1 MTSLALLFLL
11 QASPAGVPHPFR
23 VEDMQRLKR
32 VGEVALSPDGQ
43 LVAYT
48 LQTSDVAKNKTAT
61 NLWLISSRGGSSV
74 QLTYAEQGS
83 NSSPRWSP
91 DSKFLYF
98 LSTREKDTPQ
108 IFRLATV
115 GGEARQITHVVVGVT
130 SFLVSPDGKTIALTA
145 QVFPECPDLAC
156 SARRTKEVDESPVK
170 VRTITTIPFRR
181 WDEWVDGKRNHI
193 FIMPADGGEAKDIT
207 PGDVDSPIWTQGGG
221 EEVAFS
227 PDSREIAFSR
237 FTENEAL
244 TGNSDVYVVPVE
256 GGQAKAMTTNKG
268 TDMTPLY
275 SPNGR
280 YIAYLATLRPN
291 AATDM
296 MRLFVYDRARGT
308 TKNLTEPLDRPIA
321 SHTWS
326 PDSKSLYVS
335 FEDLGLVP
343 VARIELADNRLTRLS
358 TNGVS
363 GNVQPSPDGS
373 FVVFTNSSL
382 SRPSEVFRVDAK
394 LSGTLLQLTTEN
406 QDLLKEIRFG
416 EYSSFTFPG
425 ARGDMVQCWQIKPP
439 DFDPGRRYPL
449 VLLMHG
455 GPEDAW
461 NDRFLYTWNAHLF
474 AAAGYVVI
482 APNFHGSTGF
492 GLQFLDAVKGDWG
505 GAPHQDQMKAVD
517 VALTWP
523 YVDTTRLAAA
533 GPSYGGYMA
542 NWVEG
547 HTDRFRAMVSHEGLF
562 DILTMWYS
570 SDFVGGIEA
579 GGIESELKATPWHN
593 QRALIDIAPVT
604 FAKNFKTPMLIIH
617 GERDYR
623 IDPSQGYAMFQLL
636 QAMHVP
642 SKLLVFTEESHWVLK
657 PADNIFWYHAV
668 LDWLGHWIQPE
679 RTAWKAMLKA
689 EAPR

>member
-1 MTSLALLFLL
+1 
-11 QASPAGVPHPFR
+11 
-23 VEDMQRLKR
+23 
-32 VGEVALSPDGQ
+32 
-43 LVAYT
+43 
-48 LQTSDVAKNKTAT
+48 
-61 NLWLISSRGGSSV
+61 
-74 QLTYAEQGS
+74 
-83 NSSPRWSP
+83 
-91 DSKFLYF
+91 
-98 LSTREKDTPQ
+98 
-108 IFRLATV
+108 
-115 GGEARQITHVVVGVT
+115 
-130 SFLVSPDGKTIALTA
+130 
-145 QVFPECPDLAC
+145 
-156 SARRTKEVDESPVK
+156 
-170 VRTITTIPFRR
+170 
-181 WDEWVDGKRNHI
+181 
-193 FIMPADGGEAKDIT
+193 
-207 PGDVDSPIWTQGGG
+207 
-221 EEVAFS
+221 
-227 PDSREIAFSR
+227 
-237 FTENEAL
+237 
-244 TGNSDVYVVPVE
+244 
-256 GGQAKAMTTNKG
+256 
-268 TDMTPLY
+268 MTPLY
-275 SPNGR
+275 SPDGR

-291 AATDM
+291 TNDL
-296 MRLFVYDRARGT
+296 MRLFVYDRTTGT
-308 TKNLTEPLDRPIA
+308 TRNPTATLDRSIA
-321 SHTWS
+321 SHSWS
-326 PDSKSLYVS
+326 PDSRSLYIS
-335 FEDLGLVP
+335 FEDRGLVP
-343 VARIELADNRLTRLS
+343 VERMDLVDNRLTRLS

-363 GNVQPSPDGS
+363 GNVQPSADGS
-373 FVVFTNSSL
+373 FVVFTNTNL

-394 LSGTLLQLTTEN
+394 TPGTLLQLTFEN

-425 ARGDMVQCWQIKPP
+425 ARGDTVQCWRIRPP

-455 GPEDAW
+455 GPEEAW
-461 NDRFLYTWNAHLF
+461 NDRFSYTWNAHLF

-505 GAPHQDQMKAVD
+505 GAPYQDQMNAVD

-579 GGIESELKATPWHN
+579 GDIESELKAAPWHN

-642 SKLLVFTEESHWVLK
+642 SKLLVFKEENHWVLK

-668 LDWLGHWIQPE
+668 LDWLGHWSQPD